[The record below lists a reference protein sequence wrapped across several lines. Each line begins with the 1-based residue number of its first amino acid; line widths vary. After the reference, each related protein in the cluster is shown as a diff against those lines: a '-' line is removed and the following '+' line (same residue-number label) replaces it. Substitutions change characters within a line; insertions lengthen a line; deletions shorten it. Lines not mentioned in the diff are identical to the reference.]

1 MFPGMTDKLIFKIYY
16 GEGEIRYGPNGVD
29 LSGFRHV
36 MKGLSKANE
45 RTIVGVC
52 KWLMRFFQ
60 LDPQQYEL
68 KLKAVLSRASH
79 GYFGELV
86 PIEATST

>member
-1 MFPGMTDKLIFKIYY
+1 MADKLIFQIYY

-52 KWLMRFFQ
+52 K
-60 LDPQQYEL
+60 
-68 KLKAVLSRASH
+68 
-79 GYFGELV
+79 
-86 PIEATST
+86 

>member
-1 MFPGMTDKLIFKIYY
+1 MADKLIFQIYY
-16 GEGEIRYGPNGVD
+16 GEGEIRYGLNGVD
-29 LSGFRHV
+29 LSGFCHV

-45 RTIVGVC
+45 RIIVGVC
-52 KWLMRFFQ
+52 KWLMQFFQ
-60 LDPQQYEL
+60 LDLQQHDL
-68 KLKAVLSRASH
+68 KLKTVLSCASQ